1 MCGFCGKYNFKQPQP
16 VVHRLIKAMA
26 AQMFTRGPDDVG
38 IYINKDIGL
47 GFRRLS
53 ILDIESGHQPIC
65 NETGEIWLVANGE
78 IYNYLELT
86 AQLKSLGHSFKTK
99 QILRL

>member
-16 VVHRLIKAMA
+16 VVHRLIKAMTE
-26 AQMFTRGPDDVG
+26 QMITRGPDDAG
-38 IYINKDIGL
+38 IYINKNIGL

-65 NETGEIWLVANGE
+65 NETGRYGLLPMGKFIIIWN
-78 IYNYLELT
+78 
-86 AQLKSLGHSFKTK
+86 
-99 QILRL
+99 